1 MDDFPA
7 VPASPGAR
15 WPTLAVVVP
24 VRDGGRDF
32 ERCLRALRASDYPEE
47 VELIVV
53 DDGSIDGSAELAGT
67 LGARVLRHERPL
79 GPAAARNAGA
89 LAATAPLLFFVD
101 ADVAVHGKTLRR
113 AVDHM
118 DADPGLAA
126 LFGSY
131 DDNPAAPGTV
141 SKFRNLLHHYVHQ
154 NGAFVGH
161 LRPAHTFWT
170 GCGLIRR
177 RVFLDSGG
185 FDPHLY
191 RRPAIEDIEL
201 GYRLSRSGW
210 RIALA
215 GDVQA
220 THLKRWTFAGMVR
233 TDILCRGVPWM
244 LLIWRSGVREGDLNV
259 GIGQRLSV
267 VATGLMLVSA
277 AIGAFFGPA
286 LWVAAG
292 ALGTIVGLNA
302 RFYRFLARRRGV
314 VFASACVGLH
324 IVYFFCCGAS
334 VAIAALIRFGPRAR
348 VVPATVAGRAD
359 AAEDASAPAPRPSRR
374 AAKRRM
380 P

>member
-7 VPASPGAR
+7 GPASPGAR
-15 WPTLAVVVP
+15 GPSLAVVVP
-24 VRDGGRDF
+24 VRDGGLDF
-32 ERCLRALRASDYPEE
+32 GRCLRALRASDYAQDI
-47 VELIVV
+47 ELIVV
-53 DDGSIDGSAELAGT
+53 DDGSRDGSAELAEGF
-67 LGARVLRHERPL
+67 GARVLRHDRPL

-89 LAATAPLLFFVD
+89 LAATAPLIFFVD
-101 ADVAVHGKTLRR
+101 ADVAVHPETVGR
-113 AVDHM
+113 AVAHL

-131 DDNPAAPGTV
+131 DDDPAAPGTV
-141 SKFRNLLHHYVHQ
+141 SRFRNLLHHYVHQ
-154 NGAFVGH
+154 DGAFVGH

-177 RVFLDSGG
+177 RVFLDAGG

-259 GIGQRLSV
+259 GLGQRLSV
-267 VATGLMLVSA
+267 AATGVLLLSA
-277 AIGAFFGPA
+277 ALGLLWAPIWWASPA
-286 LWVAAG
+286 SLAA
-292 ALGTIVGLNA
+292 IVGLNA
-302 RFYRFLARRRGV
+302 RFYRFLVSRRGIM
-314 VFASACVGLH
+314 FAAASVGLH
-324 IVYFFCCGAS
+324 AVYFACCGAS
-334 VAIAALIRFGPRAR
+334 VAIAAAIRFGPKRP
-348 VVPATVAGRAD
+348 VVPAIFRGRAD
-359 AAEDASAPAPRPSRR
+359 GGVSAIPPAARSGRR
-374 AAKRRM
+374 VARGRRR
-380 P
+380 